1 MWVVV
6 VVVVVV
12 VTTMLPLR
20 VLCREHQPRV
30 RMQTNRLPMQP
41 SWMLMSLPHCP
52 QSHAVVYYYLV
63 LVAVAWQRVVVE
75 AGDLPLPWR
84 DERIGRVIV

>member
-1 MWVVV
+1 MSVA
-6 VVVVVV
+6 VVV
-12 VTTMLPLR
+12 VTML

-63 LVAVAWQRVVVE
+63 LVAVAWQRWIHRRVVE
-75 AGDLPLPWR
+75 GAGDVNVMPLPWR
-84 DERIGRVIV
+84 DERMECV